1 MKTLYEVFCTVKW
14 RIAEVD
20 QRSTNHSLIYRRRAR
35 KRIRRKWEYKRDTK
49 IFWLCW
55 DWGKSPDISFFI
67 FQVSA
72 KLLFTSLFN
81 FFQSLTAAKCRF
93 YDSPFFIFGFYFA
106 AMRIVI
112 YEIMMYFQ
120 HKINV
125 WVLYPLRETTN
136 KKYLF
141 MYFHILV

>member
-1 MKTLYEVFCTVKW
+1 MG
-14 RIAEVD
+14 A
-20 QRSTNHSLIYRRRAR
+20 SLLALAKSIY
-35 KRIRRKWEYKRDTK
+35 
-49 IFWLCW
+49 
-55 DWGKSPDISFFI
+55 
-67 FQVSA
+67 
-72 KLLFTSLFN
+72 
-81 FFQSLTAAKCRF
+81 
-93 YDSPFFIFGFYFA
+93 YFA

-125 WVLYPLRETTN
+125 LVLYPLRETTN

>member
-1 MKTLYEVFCTVKW
+1 MTHSRSGSTINEPHRLVLFIGVGHGKGFEGNENKFFGFVGTETNVRILVF
-14 RIAEVD
+14 
-20 QRSTNHSLIYRRRAR
+20 SS
-35 KRIRRKWEYKRDTK
+35 
-49 IFWLCW
+49 
-55 DWGKSPDISFFI
+55 S
-67 FQVSA
+67 SA

-81 FFQSLTAAKCRF
+81 FFQSLTAAKYRF

-125 WVLYPLRETTN
+125 LMLYPLRETTN
-136 KKYLF
+136 RKYFLCIF
-141 MYFHILV
+141 TFWSSEKLDI